1 VWDGGGTKRGGGL
14 LKILSM
20 PSRCTGTEG
29 LPFKNSFDFI
39 LTPTPNMFGI
49 GRKLLISRAQKTQHA

>member
-1 VWDGGGTKRGGGL
+1 MRIEIGTIIQCGTTISI
-14 LKILSM
+14 ILVS
-20 PSRCTGTEG
+20 GTDG

-39 LTPTPNMFGI
+39 LTPTPPMLGSI